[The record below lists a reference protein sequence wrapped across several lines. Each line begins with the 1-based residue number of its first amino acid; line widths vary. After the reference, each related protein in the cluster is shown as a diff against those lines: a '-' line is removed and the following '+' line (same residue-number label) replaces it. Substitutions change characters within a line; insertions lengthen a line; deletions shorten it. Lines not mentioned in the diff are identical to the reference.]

1 MKQRDLRCS
10 NNAEGIQWLLVTQ
23 GQTNIVK
30 VAVKNLHFYRGDQ
43 SQLASLVPESLLQI

>member
-10 NNAEGIQWLLVTQ
+10 NNAEGIQWLLSTQ

-30 VAVKNLHFYRGDQ
+30 AAVKSLHFYRGDQ
-43 SQLASLVPESLLQI
+43 NLMASLVPERLLQI